1 MKLLFSFC
9 VAYSAL
15 FICFNASFC
24 WCWYN
29 TALFMWFNRASQID
43 FLEETCKM
51 LVTKEPHMNLE
62 RNKFLFLFVFYALL
76 SLISLAE
83 GEWYYFIYTT
93 FFYDVAILCVSM
105 LRKLLLWS
113 FVIGV
118 FLIVEEF
125 VKSLFSFFVL
135 HTAPSS
141 FVLTHHFVK
150 ISSVVINIGIIL
162 PFLCDFA
169 GRVK

>member
-1 MKLLFSFC
+1 MHCIPLLDYHYLCFLYQMSHRYSTRCYTDLMMTCCMKPFDHLMTLHVFPTTIWC
-9 VAYSAL
+9 V
-15 FICFNASFC
+15 FQFDRPSFC

-29 TALFMWFNRASQID
+29 TALFMWFNRASQLD

-93 FFYDVAILCVSM
+93 FFYDVAILY
-105 LRKLLLWS
+105 
-113 FVIGV
+113 V
-118 FLIVEEF
+118 FL
-125 VKSLFSFFVL
+125 
-135 HTAPSS
+135 
-141 FVLTHHFVK
+141 
-150 ISSVVINIGIIL
+150 
-162 PFLCDFA
+162 C
-169 GRVK
+169 